1 MKDKKKKYNNGGE
14 VDKQGNG
21 MQNLAGLAQTVPGLI
36 QAFSGKSA
44 SSKAAGVGN
53 ALGAASNLIV
63 PGLGSVLSPLLSGL
77 GSMIGQKDD
86 EAYALQQHYN
96 QINTTTNPYQLSHG
110 GAIGDTD
117 NYKFKGNSHANGG
130 IDIDQF
136 GMPTPSSNLE
146 VEGEESAADVI
157 VNGKKI
163 KYVFSN
169 KLKI

>member
-1 MKDKKKKYNNGGE
+1 MKDKKKKYDMGGIA
-14 VDKQGNG
+14 NI
-21 MQNLAGLAQTVPGLI
+21 AGQIPGLV

-44 SSKAAGVGN
+44 SGKAAGVGN

-96 QINTTTNPYQLSHG
+96 QINTTTNPYQLAYG

-130 IDIDQF
+130 INIDQF

>member
-1 MKDKKKKYNNGGE
+1 MKDKKKKYDMGGIA
-14 VDKQGNG
+14 NI
-21 MQNLAGLAQTVPGLI
+21 AGQIPGLV

-44 SSKAAGVGN
+44 SGKAAGVGN

-96 QINTTTNPYQLSHG
+96 QINTTTNPYQLAYG

>member
-1 MKDKKKKYNNGGE
+1 MKDKKKKYSMGGIA
-14 VDKQGNG
+14 DI
-21 MQNLAGLAQTVPGLI
+21 AGQIPGLV

-44 SSKAAGVGN
+44 SGKAAGVGN
-53 ALGAASNLIV
+53 AIGAASNLIV

-96 QINTTTNPYQLSHG
+96 QINTTTNPYQLALG

-130 IDIDQF
+130 INIDQF

-146 VEGEESAADVI
+146 VEGEESAADVMI
-157 VNGKKI
+157 NGKKI

>member
-1 MKDKKKKYNNGGE
+1 MKDKKKKYDMGGIA
-14 VDKQGNG
+14 NI
-21 MQNLAGLAQTVPGLI
+21 AGQIPGLV

-44 SSKAAGVGN
+44 SAKAAGVGN

-96 QINTTTNPYQLSHG
+96 QINTTTNPYQLAYG